1 MPISRNRK
9 KHKVQAAKRAKLN
22 QGLKNGMKEQ
32 FLKWAAQQEILAM
45 KPEVPPTV
53 EEYFPEGEIVE
64 ETFAEVV
71 E

>member
-9 KHKVQAAKRAKLN
+9 KHKVNAAKRAKIN
-22 QGLKNGMKEQ
+22 QGLKSGMKDQ
-32 FLKWAAQQEILAM
+32 FLKWAAEQNLLI
-45 KPEVPPTV
+45 KPEEEVGV

-64 ETFAEVV
+64 ETLAEVV